1 MRPLVLAG
9 VLAASLSLGMGQA
22 FAQTDPAAVAPRNPS
37 AASAGLTA
45 STPQPANRT
54 VDQIDR
60 KLLSEEKDRPH
71 LPGQAP
77 SPSKG
82 GTSMGV
88 KANTT
93 KPPQR

>member
-1 MRPLVLAG
+1 MRPAALAG
-9 VLAASLSLGMGQA
+9 VLAALLSPGIGQA
-22 FAQTDPAAVAPRNPS
+22 FAQTGPVAAAPRNPS

-45 STPQPANRT
+45 STPQRTDQT
-54 VDQIDR
+54 VDQIDGR
-60 KLLSEEKDRPH
+60 LLSEEKDRPR

-82 GTSMGV
+82 GTGMRV
-88 KANTT
+88 KADTT